1 MTKSG
6 WCRSNYHSDGKRRW
20 SNLTNGLCS
29 ECYFSSEVGTV
40 VNIGSKVTRIQQ
52 KINDLEYER
61 DRLNSEIDCL
71 KYKLRT
77 LVKPELIEL

>member
-29 ECYFSSEVGTV
+29 ECQLTGAVSG
-40 VNIGSKVTRIQQ
+40 KVTRIQQ

-71 KYKLRT
+71 KYKLQT
-77 LVKPELIEL
+77 LVKKELIEL